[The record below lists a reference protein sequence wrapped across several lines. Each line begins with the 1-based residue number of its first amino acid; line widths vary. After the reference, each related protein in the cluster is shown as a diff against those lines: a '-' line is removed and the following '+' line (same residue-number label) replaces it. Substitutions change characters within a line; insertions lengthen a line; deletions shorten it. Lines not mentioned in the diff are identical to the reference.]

1 MAIACIESE
10 VPEYLVGWCNG
21 SAGGDSKS
29 GAATSTSTAAAATA
43 AAAAVVKPPKGR
55 VHVAIT
61 DESYHPR
68 QLWLAEKAGLTLPG
82 VALYAVDS
90 SCICSVNNF
99 KGTKQAAATHAS
111 KTNISSQE
119 EFREAQV

>member
-29 GAATSTSTAAAATA
+29 GAATSTSPVAAAT
-43 AAAAVVKPPKGR
+43 AAAAVVKPPEGT

-99 KGTKQAAATHAS
+99 KGTKPAVATQPS
-111 KTNISSQE
+111 TTKVSSQE